1 MYLFQYVK
9 IFDNQQNVDSS
20 KYPIVFHSEVL
31 QNQRNMANSNWI
43 EYNYFL
49 SNRFLTAN

>member
-9 IFDNQQNVDSS
+9 IFNNQQNVDS
-20 KYPIVFHSEVL
+20 KHPIVFHSEVL

-43 EYNYFL
+43 ENNDFL
-49 SNRFLTAN
+49 LNRFLIAN